1 MVKGKNHFQERVERR
16 EIIKKKLEILIFRDP
31 FLLPS
36 DSRGKKTAE
45 IMKKRLAGNTFSDH
59 YALLNAFKVIV

>member
-1 MVKGKNHFQERVERR
+1 MEKR
-16 EIIKKKLEILIFRDP
+16 EILFKKLENLIFRDP

-36 DSRGKKTAE
+36 DSRGKKTAD